1 MKVGEW
7 LKLYREQHNLSMQAL
22 ADLCGF
28 SKAYINVLEKGV
40 NPKTGK
46 PISPTMQTFE
56 KIARGTKTDVD
67 TLLKILDGD
76 QPITVN
82 APASGDLPDLPNI
95 FPIQTKKVPLLGT
108 IAAGV
113 PIYADENFD
122 GYRECTED
130 VDADFCLKIQ
140 GDSMIGARIND
151 GDIVFIRKQPDVD
164 NGEIAAVLIE
174 DEATLKRV
182 YKEKDSLILQA
193 ENPKYAP
200 IVYTAESYVECR
212 IMGKA
217 VAFQSDIV

>member
-82 APASGDLPDLPNI
+82 APTSDDLPDLTQKDEREI
-95 FPIQTKKVPLLGT
+95 MHLMDEKKEKLMQEEGLM
-108 IAAGV
+108 
-113 PIYADENFD
+113 FD
-122 GYRECTED
+122 GQPASPESIQSILDAMQIGMEMAKKRNKAKYTPKKYRHED
-130 VDADFCLKIQ
+130 
-140 GDSMIGARIND
+140 
-151 GDIVFIRKQPDVD
+151 
-164 NGEIAAVLIE
+164 
-174 DEATLKRV
+174 
-182 YKEKDSLILQA
+182 
-193 ENPKYAP
+193 
-200 IVYTAESYVECR
+200 
-212 IMGKA
+212 
-217 VAFQSDIV
+217 

>member
-82 APASGDLPDLPNI
+82 APASDDLPDLTQKDEREI
-95 FPIQTKKVPLLGT
+95 MHMMDEMKEKLLQEEGLM
-108 IAAGV
+108 
-113 PIYADENFD
+113 FD
-122 GYRECTED
+122 GQPASPESIQSILDAMQIGMEMAKKRNKAKYTPKKYRHED
-130 VDADFCLKIQ
+130 
-140 GDSMIGARIND
+140 
-151 GDIVFIRKQPDVD
+151 
-164 NGEIAAVLIE
+164 
-174 DEATLKRV
+174 
-182 YKEKDSLILQA
+182 
-193 ENPKYAP
+193 
-200 IVYTAESYVECR
+200 
-212 IMGKA
+212 
-217 VAFQSDIV
+217 

>member
-1 MKVGEW
+1 MKIGEW

-28 SKAYINVLEKGV
+28 SKAYINVLEKGI

-76 QPITVN
+76 QPITLN
-82 APASGDLPDLPNI
+82 APASDDLPANV
-95 FPIQTKKVPLLGT
+95 FPIVTKKVPLLGT

-130 VDADFCLKIQ
+130 IDADFCLKIQ

-151 GDIVFIRKQPDVD
+151 GDIVFIKKQPDVD

-200 IVYTAESYVECR
+200 IVYTAESHVECR

-217 VAFQSDIV
+217 VAFQSDID

>member
-82 APASGDLPDLPNI
+82 APASGDLPDVSPTGRKIDARTRRQLE
-95 FPIQTKKVPLLGT
+95 KVLEDDELT
-108 IAAGV
+108 YNGV
-113 PIYADENFD
+113 VLNA
-122 GYRECTED
+122 ED
-130 VDADFCLKIQ
+130 
-140 GDSMIGARIND
+140 
-151 GDIVFIRKQPDVD
+151 
-164 NGEIAAVLIE
+164 
-174 DEATLKRV
+174 
-182 YKEKDSLILQA
+182 KEKV
-193 ENPKYAP
+193 K
-200 IVYTAESYVECR
+200 
-212 IMGKA
+212 KA
-217 VAFQSDIV
+217 LELAFWNIKELNKRNK

>member
-82 APASGDLPDLPNI
+82 APTSDDLPDLTP
-95 FPIQTKKVPLLGT
+95 K
-108 IAAGV
+108 
-113 PIYADENFD
+113 DEREITRMMDDMKEKLMQEEGLMFD
-122 GYRECTED
+122 GHPASPESIQSIL
-130 VDADFCLKIQ
+130 DAMQ
-140 GDSMIGARIND
+140 IGMEMA
-151 GDIVFIRKQPDVD
+151 K
-164 NGEIAAVLIE
+164 
-174 DEATLKRV
+174 KRNKAK
-182 YKEKDSLILQA
+182 YT
-193 ENPKYAP
+193 PKKFRP
-200 IVYTAESYVECR
+200 E
-212 IMGKA
+212 G
-217 VAFQSDIV
+217 

>member
-67 TLLKILDGD
+67 TLLKILDGN

-82 APASGDLPDLPNI
+82 APASDDLPDVSPTGQKIDARTRRQLEKVLEDDNL
-95 FPIQTKKVPLLGT
+95 TYNGVVLNEEDREKVKKALEL
-108 IAAGV
+108 A
-113 PIYADENFD
+113 FW
-122 GYRECTED
+122 
-130 VDADFCLKIQ
+130 
-140 GDSMIGARIND
+140 
-151 GDIVFIRKQPDVD
+151 DIKELNKRK
-164 NGEIAAVLIE
+164 
-174 DEATLKRV
+174 
-182 YKEKDSLILQA
+182 KD
-193 ENPKYAP
+193 
-200 IVYTAESYVECR
+200 
-212 IMGKA
+212 
-217 VAFQSDIV
+217 

>member
-1 MKVGEW
+1 MKAGEW

-82 APASGDLPDLPNI
+82 APASDDLPDVSPTGIKIDARTRRQLEKVLEDDNL
-95 FPIQTKKVPLLGT
+95 TYNGVVLNEEDREKVKKALEL
-108 IAAGV
+108 A
-113 PIYADENFD
+113 FW
-122 GYRECTED
+122 
-130 VDADFCLKIQ
+130 
-140 GDSMIGARIND
+140 
-151 GDIVFIRKQPDVD
+151 DIKELNKRK
-164 NGEIAAVLIE
+164 
-174 DEATLKRV
+174 
-182 YKEKDSLILQA
+182 KD
-193 ENPKYAP
+193 
-200 IVYTAESYVECR
+200 
-212 IMGKA
+212 
-217 VAFQSDIV
+217 

>member
-82 APASGDLPDLPNI
+82 APASDDLPDLT
-95 FPIQTKKVPLLGT
+95 QK
-108 IAAGV
+108 
-113 PIYADENFD
+113 DEREIMHLMDEMKEKLMQEEGLMFD
-122 GYRECTED
+122 GQPASPESIQSILDAMQIGMEMAKKRNKAKYTPKKYRHED
-130 VDADFCLKIQ
+130 
-140 GDSMIGARIND
+140 
-151 GDIVFIRKQPDVD
+151 
-164 NGEIAAVLIE
+164 
-174 DEATLKRV
+174 
-182 YKEKDSLILQA
+182 
-193 ENPKYAP
+193 
-200 IVYTAESYVECR
+200 
-212 IMGKA
+212 
-217 VAFQSDIV
+217 

>member
-56 KIARGTKTDVD
+56 KIAHGTKTDVD

-82 APASGDLPDLPNI
+82 APTSDDLPTLTQRDSTAHSKRDLNDLAK
-95 FPIQTKKVPLLGT
+95 FLNKTEVM
-108 IAAGV
+108 
-113 PIYADENFD
+113 FD
-122 GYRECTED
+122 GDTYNLSEED
-130 VDADFCLKIQ
+130 QQKLRNALEFVFWDAKRQ
-140 GDSMIGARIND
+140 NK
-151 GDIVFIRKQPDVD
+151 RK
-164 NGEIAAVLIE
+164 
-174 DEATLKRV
+174 
-182 YKEKDSLILQA
+182 KD
-193 ENPKYAP
+193 
-200 IVYTAESYVECR
+200 
-212 IMGKA
+212 
-217 VAFQSDIV
+217 

>member
-46 PISPTMQTFE
+46 PISPTMQTVE

-82 APASGDLPDLPNI
+82 APASDDLPDLT
-95 FPIQTKKVPLLGT
+95 QK
-108 IAAGV
+108 
-113 PIYADENFD
+113 DEREIMHLMDEMKEKLMQEEGLMFD
-122 GYRECTED
+122 GQPASPESIQSILDAMQIGMEMAKKRNKAKYTPKKYRHED
-130 VDADFCLKIQ
+130 
-140 GDSMIGARIND
+140 
-151 GDIVFIRKQPDVD
+151 
-164 NGEIAAVLIE
+164 
-174 DEATLKRV
+174 
-182 YKEKDSLILQA
+182 
-193 ENPKYAP
+193 
-200 IVYTAESYVECR
+200 
-212 IMGKA
+212 
-217 VAFQSDIV
+217 

>member
-82 APASGDLPDLPNI
+82 APASGDLPTLTQRDSTAHSNHSKRDLNDLAK
-95 FPIQTKKVPLLGT
+95 FLNKTEVM
-108 IAAGV
+108 
-113 PIYADENFD
+113 FD
-122 GYRECTED
+122 GDTYNLSEED
-130 VDADFCLKIQ
+130 QQKLRSALEFVFWDAKRQ
-140 GDSMIGARIND
+140 NK
-151 GDIVFIRKQPDVD
+151 RK
-164 NGEIAAVLIE
+164 
-174 DEATLKRV
+174 
-182 YKEKDSLILQA
+182 KD
-193 ENPKYAP
+193 
-200 IVYTAESYVECR
+200 
-212 IMGKA
+212 
-217 VAFQSDIV
+217 

>member
-7 LKLYREQHNLSMQAL
+7 LKSYREQHNLSMQAL

-82 APASGDLPDLPNI
+82 APASGDLPDVSPTGQKIDARTRRQLE
-95 FPIQTKKVPLLGT
+95 KVLDDDNLT
-108 IAAGV
+108 YNGV
-113 PIYADENFD
+113 
-122 GYRECTED
+122 
-130 VDADFCLKIQ
+130 VL
-140 GDSMIGARIND
+140 D
-151 GDIVFIRKQPDVD
+151 GDD
-164 NGEIAAVLIE
+164 
-174 DEATLKRV
+174 
-182 YKEKDSLILQA
+182 KEKVKKALELIFWDVK
-193 ENPKYAP
+193 EKNK
-200 IVYTAESYVECR
+200 R
-212 IMGKA
+212 KK
-217 VAFQSDIV
+217 